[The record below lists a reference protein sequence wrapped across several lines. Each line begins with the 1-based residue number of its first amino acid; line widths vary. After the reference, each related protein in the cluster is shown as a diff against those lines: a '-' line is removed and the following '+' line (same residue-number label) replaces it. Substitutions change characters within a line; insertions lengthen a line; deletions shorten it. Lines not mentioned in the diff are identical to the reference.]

1 MVEKTE
7 STQNVKI
14 KGIKKSKMNIFQ
26 AKFDMFNKII
36 TNTTLS
42 IQKYKMLN
50 IYNSNDINN
59 CFDILSKLNE
69 NLNSYKKFLKNKTKT
84 SDDIIISKLQ
94 DINNELSILF
104 KNYGTQNLEDLLI
117 VCFGQDYINNTK
129 INTCPK
135 YELLKLYA
143 HPISYKVINWT
154 NSTSKPSKTGKKNN
168 IIEDFVILENSS
180 NLDCFDLMNA
190 STIFISQ
197 VFGVKIIFQ
206 NVDQKKAIICH
217 ALIDSVLLN
226 SINSVFIDDKLSDI
240 NLNIPDDTQFHNDT
254 FNRYVEMITLKDL
267 LIYDYKDIYEKFV
280 GCLNQILLIKQ
291 KNIDQVVKDFLS
303 EDIFNQRKTILLL
316 ILSKDYVEN
325 HYLAYLLYDLLS
337 NDTNGVID
345 TRDQTLI
352 LDSFTWAAKKYFKFA
367 MKQTLEYSYNLNNDN
382 NTIPLEQQICLLK
395 TTDLIKEKA
404 MVKLKEVNA
413 KSDDTG
419 SKARQYL
426 EGLLKIPFNIYKNEP
441 ILNVSDNILQLFKN
455 IGDDLRAFPAYST
468 LSFDKIT
475 IVEVQNFIIKYKNQ
489 INENVYLHI
498 LQKVKNYISHEKRP
512 EIIKLIEQINQFV
525 KSNNYS
531 HSKIPH
537 SGKKI
542 DHMKNSINELI
553 QFYIEDPN
561 VIGFIA
567 SLTNTSHS
575 FNKYIKITKHMEL
588 INNQKTV
595 IRKYISNMEMTL
607 NDSVYGHDFA
617 KNQVKR
623 LIGQWINGKSSGYC
637 LGFEGPPGVGKTT
650 LAKKGIGNCLID
662 DNGVSR
668 PFGFIAIG
676 GSANGSTLDGHNY
689 TYVGSTWGRIVDILI
704 ESKCMNPIIFID
716 ELDKISKTEHGKEI
730 IGILTH
736 LTDSTQN
743 DAFNDKYF
751 SGIDLD
757 LSKVLIIF
765 SYNDPDQIDRILLD
779 RIHRIKF
786 KQLALIEK
794 ITICNNY
801 LLPQIYEDMGLQ
813 NQVVIVD
820 DVLEFIIENY
830 TIEPGVRKLKEI
842 LYEIIGEINLNILYN
857 TDYIEIPIKITKEE
871 VQFLYLPERT
881 KIMKKLI
888 HKENSIGLITGL
900 WANGIGMGGIL
911 PIEAKFYPT
920 KTFLDFKLTGMQGD
934 VMKESMAVA
943 KTLAWSHL
951 TTSIATELIKKI
963 SKTQNQGIHIHV
975 PEGATP
981 KDGPSAGTAIT
992 VVLYSLFTGINI
1004 KHNVA
1009 ITGEMCLQGKVT
1021 AIGGLHLK
1029 ILGGIKAGV
1038 TEFLFPKENEPDF
1051 IKFME
1056 KEENKLISQGI
1067 VFHMIET
1074 IQDALALVLEN

>member
-1 MVEKTE
+1 MSEKTE
-7 STQNVKI
+7 PTQNVKLSRL
-14 KGIKKSKMNIFQ
+14 KKSKMNIFQ
-26 AKFDMFNKII
+26 NKFDMFNKII

-42 IQKYKMLN
+42 IQKYKLLT
-50 IYNSNDINN
+50 IYNSNDFNN
-59 CFDILSKLNE
+59 CLDILSTLAE
-69 NLNSYKKFLKNKTKT
+69 NLNSYKKYLKNNSKAA
-84 SDDIIISKLQ
+84 DDLIISKLQ
-94 DINNELSILF
+94 EINNELSILF

-135 YELLKLYA
+135 YELLKSYA

-154 NSTSKPSKTGKKNN
+154 NSPTQSPKTTNS
-168 IIEDFVILENSS
+168 IVEDLVILENSS
-180 NLDCFDLMNA
+180 NLDCFDLINT
-190 STIFISQ
+190 STNFTSQ

-206 NVDQKKAIICH
+206 NADQKKAIICH
-217 ALIDSVLLN
+217 ALVDSVFLN
-226 SINSVFIDDKLSDI
+226 SINSVFIDEKLSDI

-254 FNRYVEMITLKDL
+254 FNRFVEMITLKDL
-267 LIYDYKDIYEKFV
+267 LIYNFNNIYEKYV
-280 GCLNQILLIKQ
+280 GCLNQLALLKQ
-291 KNIDQVVKDFLS
+291 KTIDQVVKDFLS
-303 EDIFNQRKTILLL
+303 GDIYSQRKTILLL
-316 ILSKDYVEN
+316 ILSKECVEN

-337 NDTNGVID
+337 NDTNGIID
-345 TRDQTLI
+345 TREQSLI
-352 LDSFTWAAKKYFKFA
+352 LDSFAWPAKKYFKFA
-367 MKQTLEYSYNLNNDN
+367 MKQTIEYSYNLNNN
-382 NTIPLEQQICLLK
+382 NNAIPLEQQICLLK
-395 TTDLIKEKA
+395 TSDLIKEKA

-426 EGLLKIPFNIYKNEP
+426 EGLIKIPFNIYKDEP
-441 ILNVSDNILQLFKN
+441 ILSVSDDILQLFKN
-455 IGDDLRAFPAYST
+455 IGDDLKTFPAYAA
-468 LSFDKIT
+468 LSFNEIT
-475 IVEVQNFIIKYKNQ
+475 IVEVQNFIINYKTQ
-489 INENVYLHI
+489 INENIYMPI
-498 LQKVKNYISHEKRP
+498 IQKIKNHISHEKRP
-512 EIIKLIEQINQFV
+512 EIIKLIEQINVFV
-525 KSNNYS
+525 KANNYS
-531 HSKIPH
+531 YSKIPH

-542 DHMKNSINELI
+542 DHMRENINVLI
-553 QFYIEDPN
+553 QHYIDDRHI
-561 VIGFIA
+561 IGFIA
-567 SLTNTSHS
+567 SLTNTSHL
-575 FNKYIKITKHMEL
+575 FEKFVKITTHMEL
-588 INNQKTV
+588 INKQKNT
-595 IRKYISNMEMTL
+595 IRNYISNMESTL

-617 KNQVKR
+617 KNQIKR
-623 LIGQWINGKSSGYC
+623 LIGQWINGKSGGYC

-743 DAFNDKYF
+743 DSFNDKYF

-765 SYNDPDQIDRILLD
+765 SYNDPEQIDRILLD

-794 ITICNNY
+794 ITICNDY

-813 NQVVIVD
+813 NQVIIYD
-820 DVLEFIIENY
+820 DILEFIIESY
-830 TIEPGVRKLKEI
+830 TMEPGVRKLKEI
-842 LYEIIGEINLNILYN
+842 LYEIIGEINLKILYN
-857 TDYIEIPIKITKEE
+857 TEYIEIPIKITTEE
-871 VQFLYLPERT
+871 VQFIYLTERS
-881 KIMKKLI
+881 KIMKKKI
-888 HKENSIGLITGL
+888 HKANSIGLITGL

-943 KTLAWSHL
+943 KTLAWSQL
-951 TTSIATELIKKI
+951 TATVATALIKKI
-963 SKTQNQGIHIHV
+963 TRTQNQGIHIHV

-992 VVLYSLFTGINI
+992 VVLYSLFMGIKI

-1021 AIGGLHLK
+1021 AIGGLNLK

-1051 IKFME
+1051 NKFME
-1056 KEENKLISQGI
+1056 KEENKLISKGI
-1067 VFHMIET
+1067 KFHMIET
-1074 IQDALALVLEN
+1074 IQEALALVLED